1 MNNRLA
7 PSKATFGLPVTGAMV
22 MMPGIIIGSPASGS
36 RHHQWVCFGRRHG
49 GAGTTAFTRLTRV
62 TGGRLSVITEA
73 LTTAMA
79 TTGTATG
86 AADGK
91 ETRSVITPL

>member
-1 MNNRLA
+1 MSNRPA
-7 PSKATFGLPVTGAMV
+7 RSKAISGLPVTGVMV
-22 MMPGIIIGSPASGS
+22 MMSGIITGSQAHGS
-36 RHHQWVCFGRRHG
+36 RHHQLVCFGRRLG

-62 TGGRLSVITEA
+62 TGGALSVFTEA

-79 TTGTATG
+79 TKGTAIG

-91 ETRSVITPL
+91 ETGSATTPP

>member
-1 MNNRLA
+1 MSNRPA
-7 PSKATFGLPVTGAMV
+7 PSEATSGLPVTGVTV
-22 MMPGIIIGSPASGS
+22 MMSGMIIGSPAPGS

-49 GAGTTAFTRLTRV
+49 GAGTMAFTRLTRV

-91 ETRSVITPL
+91 EARSVITPL

>member
-1 MNNRLA
+1 MSNRPA
-7 PSKATFGLPVTGAMV
+7 RSKAISGLPAIGVMV
-22 MMPGIIIGSPASGS
+22 MMSGIIIGSQAPGS
-36 RHHQWVCFGRRHG
+36 RHHQWVCFGPRHG
-49 GAGTTAFTRLTRV
+49 GVGTTAFTRLTRV
-62 TGGRLSVITEA
+62 TGGRLSVIMEA

-79 TTGTATG
+79 TTGTAIG